1 MTFDRFLE
9 NGRAMILAYD
19 QGIEHGPTDFS
30 PKNVDPNVIM
40 EIAEKGRFNG
50 IVFQKGLAEK
60 YYNGKVP
67 LILKVNGKTNIVK
80 GDPISRQNC
89 SVEYAVSLGAKA
101 VGYTIYPGSIHESIM
116 FQEFGKV
123 QEEAR
128 KFDLAVIIWVY
139 PRGEA
144 VKDDTS
150 RDIVAYAARI
160 GLELGADAVKIKYTG
175 DPVSFNWAVKA
186 AGKAK
191 VLMSGGPKAPTD
203 ESFLSQVNGVL
214 EAGGVGLAVGRNV
227 WQHADPL
234 KMSRALRALIIER
247 KGLEEAIKIVK
258 E

>member
-1 MTFDRFLE
+1 MSFDRFLE

-19 QGIEHGPTDFS
+19 QGIEHGPTDFT

-50 IVFQKGLAEK
+50 IVFQKGLAER

-116 FQEFGKV
+116 FQEFGRI

-150 RDIVAYAARI
+150 KDIVAYAARI

-186 AGKAK
+186 AGKAR

-203 ESFLSQVNGVL
+203 EIFLNQVNGVL
-214 EAGGVGLAVGRNV
+214 EAGGIGLAVGRNV
-227 WQHADPL
+227 WQHIDPL
-234 KMSRALRALIIER
+234 KMSRALRALVIER
-247 KGLEEAIKIVK
+247 KSLDEAIKIVK